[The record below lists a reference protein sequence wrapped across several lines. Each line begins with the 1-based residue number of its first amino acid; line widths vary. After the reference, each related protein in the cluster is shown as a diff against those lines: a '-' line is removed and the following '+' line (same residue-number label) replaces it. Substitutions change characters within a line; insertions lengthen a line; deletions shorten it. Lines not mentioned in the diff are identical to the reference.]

1 MVETLPALPLNLE
14 EIGAR
19 AGRARSH
26 LAQRRDRVVMELDS
40 LQNRILT
47 IDTGTV
53 YRAPGQAGPG
63 NDINAGSPGSQK
75 APTCAL
81 PAWLPSGQARA
92 EPLRDDPFGSALSRL
107 ATLFL
112 EQ

>member
-53 YRAPGQAGPG
+53 YRAPG
-63 NDINAGSPGSQK
+63 
-75 APTCAL
+75 
-81 PAWLPSGQARA
+81 
-92 EPLRDDPFGSALSRL
+92 
-107 ATLFL
+107 
-112 EQ
+112 